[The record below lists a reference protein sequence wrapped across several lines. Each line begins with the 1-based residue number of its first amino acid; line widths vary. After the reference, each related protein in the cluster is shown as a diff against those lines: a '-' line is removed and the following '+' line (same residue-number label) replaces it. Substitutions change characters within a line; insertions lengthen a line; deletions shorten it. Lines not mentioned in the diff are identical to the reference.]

1 MLVSVLIFTVV
12 FIACAGVAARALVR
26 LGRQLARTGAE
37 FERLSGRMED
47 RFLPR
52 AEVVLDQTTIV
63 VREMETTA
71 EQARS
76 VGRHFEDALASL
88 GDITVMMEDAVQP
101 IVATAASVRIDRRRV
116 RAIRAGFDA
125 VIGRLFG
132 RPVGRF
138 SEQPVDHSTSRPVRE
153 SSDRP
158 ADLSVVRPVDPR
170 V

>member
-1 MLVSVLIFTVV
+1 MLVSVLVFTVV

-52 AEVVLDQTTIV
+52 VEVVLGQTTTAL
-63 VREMETTA
+63 RELETTA

-88 GDITVMMEDAVQP
+88 GDITVMVEDAVQP

-116 RAIRAGFDA
+116 RAIRAGFDT

-132 RPVGRF
+132 RPVGRP
-138 SEQPVDHSTSRPVRE
+138 SGQPASLSVARPVE
-153 SSDRP
+153 
-158 ADLSVVRPVDPR
+158 PR